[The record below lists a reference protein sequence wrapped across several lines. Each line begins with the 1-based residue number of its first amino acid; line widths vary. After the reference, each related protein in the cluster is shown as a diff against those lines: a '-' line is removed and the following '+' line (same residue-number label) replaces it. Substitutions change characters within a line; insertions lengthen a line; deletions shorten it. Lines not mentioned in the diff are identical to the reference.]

1 MADASG
7 FRNAIISILHRA
19 ENDGLTSVDIRSGDL
34 HRRVGGYPGPYHSMP
49 TCCTV
54 MRSVMGANDQV
65 IQSPPK
71 GNGASLVIRYYLPRG
86 QGLPTGPRDMPRV
99 TTSSSS
105 RASTGWRGYPSRNDD
120 PIDLDN
126 LGKYDREG
134 PRPQTAESKPV
145 SPKPVQP
152 PQALTEFTRLL
163 GEIPIDAWNRIVENE
178 PEWQEMQRFLPK
190 YGFGPFAVLM
200 TVCGLND
207 YQLKG
212 KAEHAYW
219 PPIRELL
226 EAAPAPKSPVGLG
239 ATLAEFYEHERLA
252 TDKLRRLAQF
262 IRSPLAGELW
272 RSSPE
277 EVSRRL
283 VSIWQDL
290 ADVMRQ
296 SPEKKTIVFAM
307 KCLAIAL
314 LMAGETTFPFE
325 RIQIPVDIR
334 INEMTARLGGPTGSD
349 DAVRACWD
357 GVLAGIR
364 RRNPAVTMVH
374 LDSLVWQLAGES
386 GPGRRRYFDSL
397 GVPAAI
403 ADRCVDVLE
412 GKSMGKLE
420 EKPVGMPEGM
430 PVVKPEGKSM
440 VARTAGSRRALIL
453 IPCSNLKT
461 QPRSPT
467 PGAEPLAD
475 LSAARDVLLADLV
488 AKPEFLEFTAN
499 RKGIGDPSSPAIPA
513 IDLYS
518 GKLYSAAAKSLRAV
532 AAGKHPDVEVLIVSA
547 LYGLV
552 RLTEPIKWYDL
563 TMGDSV
569 GDGRQVY
576 QYWTDT
582 GLWKQLAAFIA
593 EEGITNVWSLLPDS
607 LPYTPYHRVFRSFWA
622 RSGQGMPECI
632 HVMAPGVSMATGVRR
647 GRWLNQVLSRAPEH
661 LTAEAPQARG
671 VEVLLDFPIA
681 YRRC

>member
-1 MADASG
+1 M
-7 FRNAIISILHRA
+7 
-19 ENDGLTSVDIRSGDL
+19 
-34 HRRVGGYPGPYHSMP
+34 
-49 TCCTV
+49 
-54 MRSVMGANDQV
+54 
-65 IQSPPK
+65 
-71 GNGASLVIRYYLPRG
+71 
-86 QGLPTGPRDMPRV
+86 
-99 TTSSSS
+99 
-105 RASTGWRGYPSRNDD
+105 
-120 PIDLDN
+120 
-126 LGKYDREG
+126 
-134 PRPQTAESKPV
+134 ESKPV

-152 PQALTEFTRLL
+152 PQALTEFARLL

-272 RSSPE
+272 RLSPE

-349 DAVRACWD
+349 DAVRTCWD

-403 ADRCVDVLE
+403 ADRCVDILE
-412 GKSMGKLE
+412 GKPVVNLE
-420 EKPVGMPEGM
+420 KKPVETLEGM
-430 PVVKPEGKSM
+430 PGVKLEGKPM

-563 TMGDSV
+563 TMGDNV
-569 GDGRQVY
+569 GDGRHVY

-582 GLWKQLAAFIA
+582 GLWKQLEAFIA

-607 LPYTPYHRVFRSFWA
+607 LPHTPYHRVFQFFWA
-622 RSGQGMPECI
+622 HSGQGMPECI
-632 HVMAPGVSMATGVRR
+632 HVMALGVSMATGVRR
-647 GRWLNQVLSRAPEH
+647 GRWLNQVLSRMPEH
-661 LTAEAPQARG
+661 LTAEAPQAR
-671 VEVLLDFPIA
+671 EVGNLLEFPIA
-681 YRRC
+681 YRQC